1 LREIMAQK
9 DARIRFL
16 ERELAE
22 REKEMEKMREYEM
35 PVAPETDNEYLRD
48 LERRIQ
54 DLETMERGGQD
65 LGALERRVRDLEA
78 LVKGLMEEVLDLK
91 TVVMRLSKER
101 DEQRKVP
108 PVTEGKKTEVT
119 IKAEPRPGVEPRTPV
134 RPVEVQVQ
142 SARPAPE
149 ASELELIMQNDGT
162 LKPEIRRPSEY
173 IVASTRPGTLPVQG
187 RRMGGRMADRKA
199 FVEQKKRV
207 IDDIIQAEDDTLDL
221 DR

>member
-1 LREIMAQK
+1 
-9 DARIRFL
+9 
-16 ERELAE
+16 
-22 REKEMEKMREYEM
+22 
-35 PVAPETDNEYLRD
+35 
-48 LERRIQ
+48 
-54 DLETMERGGQD
+54 
-65 LGALERRVRDLEA
+65 
-78 LVKGLMEEVLDLK
+78 
-91 TVVMRLSKER
+91 MRLSKER

-173 IVASTRPGTLPVQG
+173 IVASTRPGHSVQG
-187 RRMGGRMADRKA
+187 RRMGGRMAVGRPSLSRKS
-199 FVEQKKRV
+199 V
-207 IDDIIQAEDDTLDL
+207 
-221 DR
+221 